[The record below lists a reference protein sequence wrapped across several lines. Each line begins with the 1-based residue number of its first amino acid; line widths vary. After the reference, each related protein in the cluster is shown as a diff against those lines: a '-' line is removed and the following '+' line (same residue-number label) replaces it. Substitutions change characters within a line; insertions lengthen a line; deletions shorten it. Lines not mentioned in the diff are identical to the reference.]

1 MHGENFI
8 FAPSNHLPMYQTER
22 YLARQTP
29 LVQLLILILL
39 VLFSLLITFLAG
51 MLLAIPLFGL
61 NVMDLFSNAASL
73 SGPEDVAVMK
83 YFQIVSQL
91 GMFIIPSFVFA
102 ILISRRPANYLRFNR
117 WPGLLT
123 VIATIILL
131 FTILPGINWL
141 IGINE
146 KLSLPDWMG
155 AIENWMRASEESAAR
170 ITEAFLKTTSA
181 GGLILNLFMVA
192 FMAALGEELLFRGLG
207 LRIFQNM
214 FGNVHAAVWFSA
226 VVFSVFHLQFFGF
239 LPRLALGALFGY
251 LLVWSGSLW
260 LPIIAHFIN
269 NAAAVMVYYFHNV
282 GATETPAENFGNV
295 DNTLLFIV
303 SLLASAALM
312 FMIYHL
318 NRNKLK
324 PENKNVFH

>member
-1 MHGENFI
+1 
-8 FAPSNHLPMYQTER
+8 MYQTER

-61 NVMDLFSNAASL
+61 NIIDLLSNAASL

-102 ILISRRPANYLRFNR
+102 ILISRHPANYLRFDR

-123 VIATIILL
+123 VTATIILL

-192 FMAALGEELLFRGLG
+192 FLAALGEELLFRGLG
-207 LRIFQNM
+207 LRIFKNL
-214 FGNVHAAVWFSA
+214 FGNIHVAVWFSA

-269 NAAAVMVYYFHNV
+269 NAAAVMVYYFYNV

-312 FMIYHL
+312 FMIYYL
-318 NRNKLK
+318 NRDKLK
-324 PENKNVFH
+324 LQNKNVFH